1 MCTAYETPRPLRA
14 RCSPRK
20 TTLPE
25 SGNISRPFK
34 LPAPGKED
42 VINSDTGRKR
52 SRLIQVICEEWL
64 EAQEYPGTLDSEVV
78 YERLI
83 SEGEHFAE
91 GEMDALLTHLRD
103 KEQIIHGPVLFDRE
117 MRAKHG
123 AMTIT
128 SIADWLC

>member
-1 MCTAYETPRPLRA
+1 MT
-14 RCSPRK
+14 
-20 TTLPE
+20 
-25 SGNISRPFK
+25 
-34 LPAPGKED
+34 
-42 VINSDTGRKR
+42 SDIGRKR
-52 SRLIQVICEEWL
+52 SRLIQIICEEWFK
-64 EAQEYPGTLDSEVV
+64 AQEYPGTLDSEVV
-78 YERLI
+78 YNRLV

-128 SIADWLC
+128 SIAHWLC

>member
-1 MCTAYETPRPLRA
+1 MRA

-20 TTLPE
+20 ATLYE
-25 SGNISRPFK
+25 SGNIPRPLIS
-34 LPAPGKED
+34 LPAQGKED
-42 VINSDTGRKR
+42 IINSDTGRKR

-78 YERLI
+78 YDRLV
-83 SEGEHFAE
+83 SEGEHFAT
-91 GEMDALLTHLRD
+91 GEMDALLTHLRER
-103 KEQIIHGPVLFDRE
+103 EQIIHGPVLFDRE

-128 SIADWLC
+128 GIADWLC